1 LKITILGTGAAYSGL
16 GDAGS
21 GFLVQEGKTNLLIDC
36 GTGVLSNLQRH
47 IDLANITDIVI
58 SHMHA
63 DHFFDLIPYRYA
75 LRYGLEVP
83 DAARPRLH
91 LPPDGDGVL
100 SQLVS
105 YFAESDTFFSDV
117 FDVSEYDIQGGVRL
131 GNLSVQFIAVQH
143 YIPTY
148 GITITNT
155 KKLAYSSDS
164 GLCEGLLEIARD
176 ADLFICHIGAC
187 LENGKIAKWGHLTP
201 EQAGEVASQA
211 GVKRLLLSHL
221 WPACN
226 RAQSLERASRCFSG
240 AVELA
245 EASHSFE
252 L

>member
-1 LKITILGTGAAYSGL
+1 LKVTILGTGAAYSGL

-63 DHFFDLIPYRYA
+63 DHFFDLVPYRYA
-75 LRYGLEVP
+75 LRYGLEGSNV
-83 DAARPRLH
+83 ARPRLH

-100 SQLVS
+100 RQMVS
-105 YFAESDTFFSDV
+105 YFAESDSFFPDA
-117 FDVSEYDIQGGVRL
+117 FDVSEYEIHGGVRL
-131 GNLSVQFIAVQH
+131 DNLSLQFVAVQH

-148 GITITNT
+148 GLTITNT

-164 GLCEGLLEIARD
+164 GLCAGLLEIARD

-226 RAQSLERASRCFSG
+226 RALSLEKASRCFSG
-240 AVELA
+240 SVELA
-245 EASHSFE
+245 KASHSYE